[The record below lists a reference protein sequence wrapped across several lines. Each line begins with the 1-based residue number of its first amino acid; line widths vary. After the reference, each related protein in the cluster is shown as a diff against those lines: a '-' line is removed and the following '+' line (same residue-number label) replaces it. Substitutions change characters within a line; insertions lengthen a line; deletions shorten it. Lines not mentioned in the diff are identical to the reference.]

1 MSNMNNNDRGRV
13 TGLPGTTT
21 TVTLHPQRLGVR
33 MRNSIIRMLETRI
46 IVGGWSSKSR
56 QIAEAISEKH
66 GLQCGISNWNG
77 IRVLGL
83 SRAAAPLLAETL
95 HADWTAW
102 LLENSEYR
110 SGYYRKQYDQ
120 SMALVN
126 EVNQNFYMTMHDKNS
141 IRKVVEILTEHT
153 PQELKQKAKEVA
165 DLFRGTEPIEITTF
179 RS

>member
-66 GLQCGISNWNG
+66 GLQCGINNWNG

-83 SRAAAPLLAETL
+83 RPEAAPLLAETL

-102 LLENSEYR
+102 LLENTSYNKGDYR
-110 SGYYRKQYDQ
+110 SQYENG
-120 SMALVN
+120 MALVN
-126 EVNQNFYMTMHDKNS
+126 GVDQNFYMTMHDKDS
-141 IRKVVEILTEHT
+141 IRKVIEILAEHT
-153 PQELKQKAKEVA
+153 SPELKQKAKEVA
-165 DLFRGTEPIEITTF
+165 NLLRGTEPIEITTF

>member
-33 MRNSIIRMLETRI
+33 MRNSIIRMLENRI

-66 GLQCGISNWNG
+66 GLQCGVSNWNG

-83 SRAAAPLLAETL
+83 SDAAAPLLAETL

-102 LLENSEYR
+102 ILENPAYR
-110 SGYYRKQYDQ
+110 GGYYRAQYEN

-126 EVNQNFYMTMHDKNS
+126 GVDQNFYMTMHDKDS
-141 IRKVVEILTEHT
+141 IRKVIEILAEHT
-153 PQELKQKAKEVA
+153 SPELKQKAKEVA
-165 DLFRGTEPIEITTF
+165 DLFKGTEPIEITTF